1 MELREEQP
9 DRHEI
14 GNRTYIVADVEPLD
28 VDGIRTVSVGSAL
41 WLLGFLA
48 LLPFYGGLRE
58 DGRGWWLWACLAGFG
73 LGMLGLTYCWRR
85 THARRADDAQA

>member
-1 MELREEQP
+1 M
-9 DRHEI
+9 I
-14 GNRTYIVADVEPLD
+14 K
-28 VDGIRTVSVGSAL
+28 VG
-41 WLLGFLA
+41 
-48 LLPFYGGLRE
+48 FYGGLRE